1 MALLEFRSKCAG
13 GFFLMPETFQE
24 ICKVVRCSY
33 SERGCWPPNELKQI
47 LDLLEEEVARE
58 KKQKAIGDEEFR
70 KRELAGR
77 GSLSFD
83 VEEERQRRDNY
94 VSFGM
99 RTFPLREMIR
109 ESIKKQVPVMWG
121 IP

>member
-24 ICKVVRCSY
+24 ICKVVRCPY

-47 LDLLEEEVARE
+47 LELLEEEVARE
-58 KKQKAIGDEEFR
+58 KKQKALGDEEFR

-77 GSLSFD
+77 GSSSFD